1 VEDAEEANMNMLRV
15 WGGGIYEKDI
25 FYSLCDSGGILVWQ
39 DFMFANAMY
48 PWDGEFL
55 DDVEAEAEE
64 NVRRLADH
72 PCIAL
77 WCGNNEIDEAWHN
90 WGWRERYT
98 ADESTA
104 IWNGYGELFG
114 KILPHAVS
122 AYGNGA
128 PYISTSPKYGRG
140 DRRSLADGD
149 CHYWG
154 VWHDAEPFEVLLT
167 KTGRFMSE
175 FGFQSFPAVETVSRF
190 PGVGSDAAVPACLE
204 SPELQCRQK
213 HPNGNG
219 LILEYMRRDYDV
231 PERFDDFIYV
241 SQLLQ
246 ARGVRMGIEAQRR
259 ASPFCMGSLF
269 WQLGDCW
276 PAVSWSCVDYFG
288 ERKALYYQAA
298 KAFSPELI
306 SPVVE
311 NDTIKV
317 FFVSDSPDSPEGA
330 LRLRLLDFD
339 GNLLKEIEEPL
350 PPSLPRGEPLYRIG
364 REALIEGHAA
374 GAVVLTCELVRG
386 RDAAARNL
394 FYFAPPKD
402 LILPDPG
409 LGANVREIPG
419 GGGFIVE
426 LVAERIAKDVF
437 LSMPGCVGTFSD
449 NFFDMLPGET
459 VTVIFKTAEKP
470 ADPGRRLR
478 IKTLAD
484 AR

>member
-1 VEDAEEANMNMLRV
+1 
-15 WGGGIYEKDI
+15 
-25 FYSLCDSGGILVWQ
+25 
-39 DFMFANAMY
+39 
-48 PWDGEFL
+48 
-55 DDVEAEAEE
+55 
-64 NVRRLADH
+64 
-72 PCIAL
+72 
-77 WCGNNEIDEAWHN
+77 
-90 WGWRERYT
+90 
-98 ADESTA
+98 
-104 IWNGYGELFG
+104 
-114 KILPHAVS
+114 
-122 AYGNGA
+122 
-128 PYISTSPKYGRG
+128 
-140 DRRSLADGD
+140 
-149 CHYWG
+149 
-154 VWHDAEPFEVLLT
+154 
-167 KTGRFMSE
+167 
-175 FGFQSFPAVETVSRF
+175 
-190 PGVGSDAAVPACLE
+190 
-204 SPELQCRQK
+204 
-213 HPNGNG
+213 
-219 LILEYMRRDYDV
+219 
-231 PERFDDFIYV
+231 
-241 SQLLQ
+241 
-246 ARGVRMGIEAQRR
+246 
-259 ASPFCMGSLF
+259 MGSLF